1 MVKKITSRMK
11 QIAEI
16 ILSEPNITIKEVSD
30 TLKISLRQVRYD
42 VSCINE
48 YFKDLS
54 HPVLETDNKG
64 LFIVNNVEKLKIIKK
79 SKKNNFKFS
88 QEQRLHLL
96 LVICAFNIK
105 KMNLSQLSKEMN
117 ISRMTIKN
125 DLELVKESLKQY
137 HLELNYNNI
146 FYLTGNAKNQYEFQR
161 DVLYLIEYSLYK
173 EEFEKCEILMHKY
186 IMETFNNITIRE
198 IFPILHQFFETN
210 NQIIT
215 DSLIYWFACTIL
227 LNIWYDKNNIPLL
240 VQNKNIHLQSYA
252 NFQSFFDEIEILFD
266 VKMSLE
272 SQQQIINHYNL
283 MCHDQRDNQTINL
296 KIIKFIYGLMHFIHQ
311 NYSQYFIEDPIFF
324 NSLYYHLEKSY
335 RLNNIKLEIP
345 YFEEYYPS
353 LDSKL
358 SSLITQYC
366 QENMIHDIYIDK
378 QDINFIKLYFSNL
391 FYRKKVHVKKI
402 ILICGAPKN
411 LKEHLLSQLETFFYL
426 KVVKVM
432 SKYEIPFFDEW
443 DHIDAILFTEKIPSY
458 FKKNI
463 PTEFI
468 NINMSFED
476 YFKLYQLNIIPHKNL
491 IDFKKL
497 YNDLSF
503 LNKENQIHAFQV
515 LIQYLLGKP
524 SLQSIPFFNKHH
536 IILCHDFEKTDC
548 ETIEINQHFHLAIK
562 NTQSEQIKVYLDE
575 NSRTVTFI
583 IESYDPARIIQLLLG
598 YSKLE
603 FLEFWKLDDLHQII
617 TFIQNFLKK

>member
-11 QIAEI
+11 QIAKI

-42 VSCINE
+42 VTCINE
-48 YFKDLS
+48 YFEDLS

-79 SKKNNFKFS
+79 SKENNFKFS

-125 DLELVKESLKQY
+125 DLELVRESLKQY
-137 HLELNYNNI
+137 HLELNYDNI

-173 EEFEKCEILMHKY
+173 EEFEKCEILMHQY

-198 IFPILHQFFETN
+198 IFPILYHFFETN
-210 NQIIT
+210 HQIIT

-227 LNIWYDKNNIPLL
+227 LNIWYDKNNLPLP
-240 VQNKNIHLQSYA
+240 VQNKNIHPQSYA
-252 NFQSFFDEIEILFD
+252 DFQSFFDEIEVLFD

-272 SQQQIINHYNL
+272 SQQQIINHYNI
-283 MCHDQRDNQTINL
+283 MCNDQNDNQTINL

-311 NYSQYFIEDPIFF
+311 HYSQYFIEDYIFF

-335 RLNNIKLEIP
+335 RLKKIKLEIP
-345 YFEEYYPS
+345 YLEKYYPS

-391 FYRKKVHVKKI
+391 LYRKKVHVKKI

-432 SKYEIPFFDEW
+432 SKYEIPFFNEW
-443 DHIDAILFTEKIPSY
+443 NHIDAILFTEKIPGY
-458 FKKNI
+458 FKKDI

-491 IDFKKL
+491 INFKNL

-503 LNKENQIHAFQV
+503 LNKEDQIHAFQV
-515 LIQYLLGKP
+515 LIQYLIGKP
-524 SLQSIPFFNKHH
+524 GLQSVPLFNEHH
-536 IILCHDFEKTDC
+536 IVLCHNFEQTDY
-548 ETIEINQHFHLAIK
+548 ETIEINHHFHLAIK

-575 NSRTVTFI
+575 NSKIVTFM

-598 YSKLE
+598 YSQLE
-603 FLEFWKLDDLHQII
+603 FLEFWKLNDLHQII
-617 TFIQNFLKK
+617 TFIQNFFKK